1 MAFPIRDD
9 SQTCAAAP
17 TPPARSCL
25 ICLWGIAGSILGTVP
40 PAPAQAQLPGAV
52 LSVYSNLCVHPKTG
66 DLDGVRIIV
75 FRSARRDQSDIPDG
89 VYVIYQGTGASF
101 APPQYAPA
109 TIEGNRIRF
118 EVGRDNSFART
129 FVGRITPDTIEGRY
143 ADGLGSPDIRLKRDP
158 APENRFPDCS

>member
-1 MAFPIRDD
+1 MAFLSRDD
-9 SQTCAAAP
+9 PQTRAP
-17 TPPARSCL
+17 PPTTPARSFLLCM
-25 ICLWGIAGSILGTVP
+25 CGIAGSILGT
-40 PAPAQAQLPGAV
+40 ALPAQAQLPSAV
-52 LSVYSNLCVHPKTG
+52 LTVYSNICVHPKSG

-75 FRSARRDQSDIPDG
+75 FRSARRDQSEIPDG
-89 VYVIYQGTGASF
+89 VYVIYQGTGDSF
-101 APPQYAPA
+101 APPQYAAA
-109 TIEGNRIRF
+109 TIEGSRIRF